1 MSFAANATVGRMPYE
16 TETDAGQQAAAQA
29 QAQAQAGALP
39 TWAPPIMPELQP
51 RIATQADI
59 DELLAIR
66 RKYRRLVRAIKD
78 SDAL

>member
-1 MSFAANATVGRMPYE
+1 MSFVDEANATVGRMPYE
-16 TETDAGQQAAAQA
+16 TETDAGRQAAAQA
-29 QAQAQAGALP
+29 QAGGLP
-39 TWAPPIMPELQP
+39 TWTPPIMPELQP

-78 SDAL
+78 SDVL